1 MEFEPVSPVRAYQR
15 VVEQIEE
22 AVFSGRIKP
31 GDRLPSE
38 RELMIQFDVGRSTVR
53 EALRVLQAAEMIRSR
68 PGDPRGPEVLA
79 ASPAALHRSMHRLA
93 RADHIGLSEL
103 LQFRMVLDGS
113 AHLLAA
119 QLRTED
125 HLAELE
131 AALDAM
137 REGVTEGVAGPT
149 EYAQFSHADVAFH
162 EAIARATGNP
172 LLVTS
177 GEVVRGVVL
186 ELIADK
192 LEHADDRTALMR
204 SWLAHHAA
212 VLEAIR
218 DSDGERAS
226 RLAKQALYDNYA
238 EYIPAEQRRLLEPLL

>member
-1 MEFEPVSPVRAYQR
+1 MEFEPVAPVRAYQR

-38 RELMIQFDVGRSTVR
+38 RELMVQFDVGRSTVR

-93 RADHIGLSEL
+93 RADHLGLSEL
-103 LQFRMVLDGS
+103 LQFRMILDGS

-119 QLRTED
+119 RLRTED
-125 HLAELE
+125 HLAELTT
-131 AALDAM
+131 ALEAM
-137 REGVTEGVAGPT
+137 RAGVSRGFAE
-149 EYAQFSHADVAFH
+149 FSHADVAFH

-172 LLVTS
+172 LLVIS

-186 ELIADK
+186 ELIEDK

-204 SWLAHHAA
+204 NWLAHHEE
-212 VLEAIR
+212 VLGAIR
-218 DSDGERAS
+218 GSDGERAA

-238 EYIPAEQRRLLEPLL
+238 EYVPAEQRRLLQPLLA

>member
-1 MEFEPVSPVRAYQR
+1 MEFEPVAPVRAYQR

-38 RELMIQFDVGRSTVR
+38 RELMVQFDVGRSTVR

-125 HLAELE
+125 HLAELD
-131 AALDAM
+131 AALEAM
-137 REGVTEGVAGPT
+137 RAAVSQGFDE
-149 EYAQFSHADVAFH
+149 FSHADVAFH

-172 LLVTS
+172 LLVIS

-186 ELIADK
+186 ELIEDK

-204 SWLAHHAA
+204 NWLTHHEE
-212 VLEAIR
+212 VLGAIR
-218 DSDGERAS
+218 DADGELAS

-238 EYIPAEQRRLLEPLL
+238 EYIPEEQRRLLRPLLA

>member
-38 RELMIQFDVGRSTVR
+38 RELMVQFDVGRSTVR

-125 HLAELE
+125 HLAELD
-131 AALDAM
+131 AALEAM
-137 REGVTEGVAGPT
+137 RAGVSAGFA
-149 EYAQFSHADVAFH
+149 EFSHADVAFH

-172 LLVTS
+172 LLVIS

-186 ELIADK
+186 ELIEDK
-192 LEHADDRTALMR
+192 LAHADDRTALMR
-204 SWLAHHAA
+204 NWLTHHEE
-212 VLEAIR
+212 VLGAIR
-218 DSDGERAS
+218 DSDGARAS

-238 EYIPAEQRRLLEPLL
+238 EHVPEEQRRLLQPLLS

>member
-1 MEFEPVSPVRAYQR
+1 MEFEPVAPVRAYQR

-38 RELMIQFDVGRSTVR
+38 RELMVQFDVGRSTVR

-93 RADHIGLSEL
+93 RADHLGLSEL

-125 HLAELE
+125 HLAELD
-131 AALDAM
+131 AALEAM
-137 REGVTEGVAGPT
+137 RAGVSKGFAE
-149 EYAQFSHADVAFH
+149 FSHADVAFH

-172 LLVTS
+172 LLVIS

-186 ELIADK
+186 ELIEDK

-204 SWLAHHAA
+204 NWLTHHEE
-212 VLEAIR
+212 VLGAIR
-218 DSDGERAS
+218 ASDGERAS

-238 EYIPAEQRRLLEPLL
+238 EYVPEEQRRLLRPLLA

>member
-1 MEFEPVSPVRAYQR
+1 MEFEPVAPVRAYQR

-38 RELMIQFDVGRSTVR
+38 RELMVQFDVGRSTVR

-93 RADHIGLSEL
+93 RADHLGLSEL

-119 QLRTED
+119 QLRTDD
-125 HLAELE
+125 HLAELD
-131 AALDAM
+131 AALEAM
-137 REGVTEGVAGPT
+137 RAGVSKGFAE
-149 EYAQFSHADVAFH
+149 FSHADVAFH

-172 LLVTS
+172 LLVIS

-186 ELIADK
+186 ELIEDK

-204 SWLAHHAA
+204 NWLTHHEE
-212 VLEAIR
+212 VLGAIR

-238 EYIPAEQRRLLEPLL
+238 EYVPEEQRRLLLPLLA

>member
-1 MEFEPVSPVRAYQR
+1 MEFEPVAPVRAYQR

-38 RELMIQFDVGRSTVR
+38 RELMVQFDVGRSTVR

-93 RADHIGLSEL
+93 RAENLGLSEL

-119 QLRTED
+119 QLRTEE
-125 HLAELE
+125 HLAELD
-131 AALDAM
+131 AALEAM
-137 REGVTEGVAGPT
+137 RAGVSKGFAE
-149 EYAQFSHADVAFH
+149 FSHADVAFH

-172 LLVTS
+172 LLVIS

-186 ELIADK
+186 ELIEDK

-204 SWLAHHAA
+204 NWLTHHEE
-212 VLEAIR
+212 VLGAIR

-226 RLAKQALYDNYA
+226 RLAKRALYDNYA
-238 EYIPAEQRRLLEPLL
+238 EYVPVEQRRLLRPLLA

>member
-38 RELMIQFDVGRSTVR
+38 RELMVQFDVGRSTVR

-79 ASPAALHRSMHRLA
+79 ASPAALRRSMHRLA
-93 RADHIGLSEL
+93 RADHIGLSDL

-125 HLAELE
+125 HLAELD
-131 AALDAM
+131 AALAAM
-137 REGVTEGVAGPT
+137 RTGVSKGFAE
-149 EYAQFSHADVAFH
+149 FSHADVAFH

-172 LLVTS
+172 LLVIS

-186 ELIADK
+186 ELIEDK

-204 SWLAHHAA
+204 TWLAHHEE
-212 VLEAIR
+212 VLDAIR
-218 DSDGERAS
+218 DSDGAHAS

-238 EYIPAEQRRLLEPLL
+238 DYVPEEQRHLLLPLLA

>member
-131 AALDAM
+131 TALDAM
-137 REGVTEGVAGPT
+137 REGLAKGHAE
-149 EYAQFSHADVAFH
+149 FSHADVAFH

-186 ELIADK
+186 ELIEDK
-192 LEHADDRTALMR
+192 LEHADDRAALMR

>member
-1 MEFEPVSPVRAYQR
+1 MEFEPVAPVRAYQR

-53 EALRVLQAAEMIRSR
+53 EALRVLQAAEMVRSR
-68 PGDPRGPEVLA
+68 PGDPRGPEILA

-93 RADHIGLSEL
+93 RADHIGLPEL

-119 QLRTED
+119 QLRTDD
-125 HLAELE
+125 HLAELD
-131 AALDAM
+131 AALEAM
-137 REGVTEGVAGPT
+137 RAGVSKGFPEFG
-149 EYAQFSHADVAFH
+149 HADVAFH

-172 LLVTS
+172 LLVIS

-186 ELIADK
+186 ELIEDK

-204 SWLAHHAA
+204 SWLGHHEE
-212 VLEAIR
+212 VLGAIR

-238 EYIPAEQRRLLEPLL
+238 EYVPEEQRRLLLPLLA

>member
-1 MEFEPVSPVRAYQR
+1 MEFEPVAPVRAYQR

-38 RELMIQFDVGRSTVR
+38 RELMVQFDVGRSTVR

-93 RADHIGLSEL
+93 RADHLGLSEL

-119 QLRTED
+119 QLRTEG
-125 HLAELE
+125 HLAELDT
-131 AALDAM
+131 ALEAM
-137 REGVTEGVAGPT
+137 RAGVSKGFAE
-149 EYAQFSHADVAFH
+149 FSHADVAFH

-172 LLVTS
+172 LLVIS

-186 ELIADK
+186 ELIEDK

-204 SWLAHHAA
+204 NWLTHHEE
-212 VLEAIR
+212 VLGAIR

-238 EYIPAEQRRLLEPLL
+238 EYVPEEQRRLLQPLLA

>member
-1 MEFEPVSPVRAYQR
+1 MEFEPVAPVRAYQR

-38 RELMIQFDVGRSTVR
+38 RELMVQFDVGRSTVR

-79 ASPAALHRSMHRLA
+79 ASPAVLHRSMHRLA
-93 RADHIGLSEL
+93 RADHLGLSEL
-103 LQFRMVLDGS
+103 LQFRMILDGS

-125 HLAELE
+125 HLAELGT
-131 AALDAM
+131 ALEAM
-137 REGVTEGVAGPT
+137 RAGVTKGFAEFG
-149 EYAQFSHADVAFH
+149 HADVAFH

-172 LLVTS
+172 LLVIS

-186 ELIADK
+186 ELIEDK

-204 SWLAHHAA
+204 NWLAHHEE

-238 EYIPAEQRRLLEPLL
+238 EYVPEEQRRLLQPLLS